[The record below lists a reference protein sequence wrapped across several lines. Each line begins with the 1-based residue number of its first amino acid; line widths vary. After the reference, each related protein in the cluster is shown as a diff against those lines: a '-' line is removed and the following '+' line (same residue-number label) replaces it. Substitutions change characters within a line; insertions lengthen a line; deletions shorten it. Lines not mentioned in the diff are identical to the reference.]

1 LAIDASR
8 FRGDL
13 KILSSSEK
21 YRILAINQG
30 IFYFLTSLFYKE
42 SDTIPK
48 IVNAKKSSKLYAR
61 HLLAKRF
68 YKHLI
73 RLLCFFQKV
82 DVVISPNYRYLQ
94 DYDFLIAAKESKLPY
109 IMFYREGMLE
119 KDSRGYMEFIERTRK
134 FGRFIGDKVIVLNSN
149 IKHAFLEAGFIN
161 SKNIVVGGALRMD
174 PFLKELKKTPK
185 FQRKGQFLLFYFQ
198 YNSSWFGKTPSE
210 RGNKTFPYAYK
221 VWANRIKLFNDLH
234 NAIIDLAQEMPAMKF
249 VIRPK
254 KESMK
259 NKSWEL
265 FEEILSSRPDYNIN
279 NNFLIDYESDTAEL
293 IFGSDI
299 ICAFQSSVVIESALA
314 NKKLIFPLF
323 YNYQKTEIYKN
334 DFLWSK
340 DIQLFEVASSKEDFK
355 KKIRESL
362 VYSDFENTSKI
373 EARSKEF
380 FRKYFNSTEPESLD
394 IYSKTIDYVLKE
406 KNKYKK
412 SHIIS

>member
-1 LAIDASR
+1 MRIFFQIFARGPLLFGFAFIVFILLIYKIKRFPLLNKRKAKAVILAIDASR

-134 FGRFIGDKVIVLNSN
+134 FGRFIGERRLISVPAISANLTS
-149 IKHAFLEAGFIN
+149 
-161 SKNIVVGGALRMD
+161 
-174 PFLKELKKTPK
+174 
-185 FQRKGQFLLFYFQ
+185 LLY
-198 YNSSWFGKTPSE
+198 TI
-210 RGNKTFPYAYK
+210 TT
-221 VWANRIKLFNDLH
+221 
-234 NAIIDLAQEMPAMKF
+234 
-249 VIRPK
+249 
-254 KESMK
+254 
-259 NKSWEL
+259 KS
-265 FEEILSSRPDYNIN
+265 
-279 NNFLIDYESDTAEL
+279 
-293 IFGSDI
+293 
-299 ICAFQSSVVIESALA
+299 
-314 NKKLIFPLF
+314 
-323 YNYQKTEIYKN
+323 
-334 DFLWSK
+334 
-340 DIQLFEVASSKEDFK
+340 
-355 KKIRESL
+355 
-362 VYSDFENTSKI
+362 
-373 EARSKEF
+373 
-380 FRKYFNSTEPESLD
+380 NST
-394 IYSKTIDYVLKE
+394 
-406 KNKYKK
+406 
-412 SHIIS
+412 